1 MFAMIE
7 PNCESGRCSNKIQ
20 KVEDIFR
27 ECDPESDETCTYD
40 SVRQTSVIVAR
51 PQFFFFTNQK
61 PFSCS
66 C

>member
-20 KVEDIFR
+20 KVRDIFR

-40 SVRQTSVIVAR
+40 SVRTTSAMVAR
-51 PQFFFFTNQK
+51 SHFFLFGQ
-61 PFSCS
+61 SEAI
-66 C
+66 